1 MRLARGGDGVVQLA
15 PLEAWLGLGL
25 GLGPTPTLT
34 PTLSLSLSLSLSL
47 TLTVVEAEALLG
59 QLRRLLLVARL
70 ELLDHRVELVL
81 DLGRG
86 ARRT

>member
-1 MRLARGGDGVVQLA
+1 MKACPHAPATMSREHVFLGVMT
-15 PLEAWLGLGL
+15 PNP
-25 GLGPTPTLT
+25 PTPTLT
-34 PTLSLSLSLSLSL
+34 PTLSLSLSLSLTL
-47 TLTVVEAEALLG
+47 TLTVVEAEPLLG